1 MGRAVREWVWNVA
14 AGLTG
19 VVLCGAMPAS
29 AGASPSSES
38 FGVTPADA
46 RIAITYEGAHA
57 ATPPALLAH
66 TVVPA
71 TPAIAVQPVAA
82 SAFVAQ
88 GSIVRAVTPNGSQPG
103 VFWLIAIGALLC
115 RLGAR
120 VVRV

>member
-1 MGRAVREWVWNVA
+1 MREWIWTIA

-19 VVLCGAMPAS
+19 VGLWATPAS

-38 FGVTPADA
+38 IVVAP
-46 RIAITYEGAHA
+46 TYVSTAVAYERAHA
-57 ATPPALLAH
+57 GPPALLAH

-71 TPAIAVQPVAA
+71 TPAITVQPVAA
-82 SAFVAQ
+82 SSFVAQ

>member
-1 MGRAVREWVWNVA
+1 MREFVWFIA

-19 VVLCGAMPAS
+19 VVLCGASPAR

-38 FGVTPADA
+38 VVVAQAHVSTVVASEGADA
-46 RIAITYEGAHA
+46 A
-57 ATPPALLAH
+57 PPALLAH

-71 TPAIAVQPVAA
+71 TPAIAVQPAAA

-88 GSIVRAVTPNGSQPG
+88 GSIVRAVTPNSSQPG
-103 VFWLIAIGALLC
+103 VFWLIAIGTLLC

-120 VVRV
+120 VVRM

>member
-1 MGRAVREWVWNVA
+1 MRESVWFIA

-19 VVLCGAMPAS
+19 VVLGGAGPAR
-29 AGASPSSES
+29 AGASSSPPSSEP
-38 FGVTPADA
+38 VIAAPAHVPTA
-46 RIAITYEGAHA
+46 VAYERAHA
-57 ATPPALLAH
+57 APPALLAH

-88 GSIVRAVTPNGSQPG
+88 GSIVRAVTPNSSQPG

>member
-1 MGRAVREWVWNVA
+1 VREWVWTIA

-19 VVLCGAMPAS
+19 VVLCEAMPAR

-38 FGVTPADA
+38 VVAQAQLSTAVA
-46 RIAITYEGAHA
+46 YEGAPTA
-57 ATPPALLAH
+57 PPALLAH
-66 TVVPA
+66 AVVPA
-71 TPAIAVQPVAA
+71 TPAIAVQPAAA

-88 GSIVRAVTPNGSQPG
+88 GSIVRAVTPNSSQPG

>member
-1 MGRAVREWVWNVA
+1 MREFVWFIA
-14 AGLTG
+14 AGLIG
-19 VVLCGAMPAS
+19 VVLCGAIPAR

-38 FGVTPADA
+38 VLVAQAQVSTSVA
-46 RIAITYEGAHA
+46 YERPHTA
-57 ATPPALLAH
+57 PPALLAH

-71 TPAIAVQPVAA
+71 TPAITVQPVAA

-88 GSIVRAVTPNGSQPG
+88 GSIVRAVTPSGSQPG

>member
-1 MGRAVREWVWNVA
+1 MRDWVWNIA

-19 VVLCGAMPAS
+19 VVLCGAMPAR

-38 FGVTPADA
+38 VVVAPSNVPTA
-46 RIAITYEGAHA
+46 IAYERAHA
-57 ATPPALLAH
+57 AAPPALLAH

-71 TPAIAVQPVAA
+71 TPALAVQPVAA

-88 GSIVRAVTPNGSQPG
+88 GSIVRAVTPNSSQPG

>member
-1 MGRAVREWVWNVA
+1 VREWIWTVA

-19 VVLCGAMPAS
+19 VVLCGAMPTR

-38 FGVTPADA
+38 SVVAQAHVSTAVA
-46 RIAITYEGAHA
+46 YEGAHA
-57 ATPPALLAH
+57 APPALLAH

-88 GSIVRAVTPNGSQPG
+88 GSIVRAVTPNSSQPG

>member
-1 MGRAVREWVWNVA
+1 MREWIWTIA

-19 VVLCGAMPAS
+19 VVLCGTTPAR

-38 FGVTPADA
+38 VVVAGETHAFSAVAYD
-46 RIAITYEGAHA
+46 GAHA
-57 ATPPALLAH
+57 APPALLAH

-71 TPAIAVQPVAA
+71 SPAIAVQPAAA

-103 VFWLIAIGALLC
+103 VFWLIAIGAVLC
-115 RLGAR
+115 RIGAR

>member
-1 MGRAVREWVWNVA
+1 VREWFWSVA

-19 VVLCGAMPAS
+19 VVLCGAMPAR
-29 AGASPSSES
+29 AGASPSSDS
-38 FGVTPADA
+38 TRVAQANVSTAVA
-46 RIAITYEGAHA
+46 YEGAHPA
-57 ATPPALLAH
+57 PPALLAH

-71 TPAIAVQPVAA
+71 TPAIAVQPAA

-88 GSIVRAVTPNGSQPG
+88 GSIVRAVTPNSSQPG

-115 RLGAR
+115 RIGAR

>member
-1 MGRAVREWVWNVA
+1 MREFVWFIA

-19 VVLCGAMPAS
+19 VVLCGASPAR

-38 FGVTPADA
+38 AVVVAQAHVSTAVA
-46 RIAITYEGAHA
+46 YEGAPA
-57 ATPPALLAH
+57 APPALLAH

-71 TPAIAVQPVAA
+71 TPAIAVQPAAA

-88 GSIVRAVTPNGSQPG
+88 GSIVRAVTPNSSQPG

>member
-1 MGRAVREWVWNVA
+1 MQEWIWTIA

-19 VVLCGAMPAS
+19 VVLCGATPAS

-38 FGVTPADA
+38 AVVVQAHVSTAVA
-46 RIAITYEGAHA
+46 YERAHA
-57 ATPPALLAH
+57 AAPPALLAH
-66 TVVPA
+66 TVIPA
-71 TPAIAVQPVAA
+71 APAITVQPVAV
-82 SAFVAQ
+82 STFVAQ
-88 GSIVRAVTPNGSQPG
+88 GSIVRSVTPNSSQPS

>member
-1 MGRAVREWVWNVA
+1 
-14 AGLTG
+14 
-19 VVLCGAMPAS
+19 MPAS

-38 FGVTPADA
+38 VVVIVAPAHVPTVVA
-46 RIAITYEGAHA
+46 YERAHA
-57 ATPPALLAH
+57 APPALLAH

-88 GSIVRAVTPNGSQPG
+88 GSIVRAVTPNSSQPG